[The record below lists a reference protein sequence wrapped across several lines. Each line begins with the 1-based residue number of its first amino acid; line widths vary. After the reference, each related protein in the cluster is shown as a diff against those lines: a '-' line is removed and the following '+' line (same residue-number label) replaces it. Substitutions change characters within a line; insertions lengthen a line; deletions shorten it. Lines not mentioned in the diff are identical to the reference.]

1 MKLLKLTGLN
11 LYFAALAL
19 LLFSAFPASA
29 QVIFTQNQSEFLA
42 QNPNLQFQDFSGAPD
57 PLPQVCANPAT
68 SNSNDGCFVPGR
80 ILPDIEFLIDPGLA
94 PNALVLFEGNFFGNN
109 NPPNVLASNVGG
121 VGDAFDIVFT
131 TTGINAVGFNAGCLS
146 ESGTCDNEVTVRVL
160 VFGESGLIGSIVI
173 PVTSAFNSFIGIN
186 TVEPITEI
194 SIEDD
199 ELDVIQG
206 VLDVWFGT
214 SSLERNIPTLSEWG
228 MISAAAGLGLI
239 GVLFAM
245 MRRKRKLA

>member
-11 LYFAALAL
+11 LYFAAFAL
-19 LLFSAFPASA
+19 LVFSAIPASA
-29 QVIFTQNQSEFLA
+29 QVIFTQDQAEFLA
-42 QNPNLQFQDFSGAPD
+42 LNPNLQFQDFSGAPLS
-57 PLPQVCANPAT
+57 LPQVCTNPAT

-131 TTGINAVGFNAGCLS
+131 APGINAVGFNAGCLS
-146 ESGTCDNEVTVRVL
+146 ESGRCNNEVTVRVL
-160 VFGESGLIGSIVI
+160 VFGESGLLDSIVV

-214 SSLERNIPTLSEWG
+214 GSLERNIPTLSEWG
-228 MISAAAGLGLI
+228 MIAAAAGLMMV
-239 GVLFAM
+239 GVFFAVKG
-245 MRRKRKLA
+245 RRADAR